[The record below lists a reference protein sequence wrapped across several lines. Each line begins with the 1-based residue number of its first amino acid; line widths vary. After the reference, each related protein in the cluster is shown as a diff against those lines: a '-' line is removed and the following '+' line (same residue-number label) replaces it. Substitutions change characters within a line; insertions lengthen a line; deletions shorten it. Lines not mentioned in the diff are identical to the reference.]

1 MNRFSKPVYLT
12 VKLISLM
19 LIATLMAT
27 AFPPQAPVLAADCAV
42 SHTVVSGDT
51 LSSIALKY
59 NTTVAAIAAENNLKE
74 PYTLQIGQTLCIP
87 GASTSSSSSSS
98 TTTTSTSTKP
108 SFTVTFLPS
117 GRHITVKT
125 ANYPKKNTFVVNTS
139 GQGTAKYHLGLLK
152 TTKSNTSVQK
162 TYQLPKPL
170 RGAGEVTVCL
180 KNKQYDNLQCNRY
193 EIKKDGTYSLKNTW
207 SIVYTVVQ

>member
-1 MNRFSKPVYLT
+1 MNRFTKPVNLAAR
-12 VKLISLM
+12 LLSLL
-19 LIATLMAT
+19 LIATLIAISS
-27 AFPPQAPVLAADCAV
+27 PRPAPALAADCAV

-74 PYTLQIGQTLCIP
+74 PYTLQVGQVLCIP
-87 GASTSSSSSSS
+87 GASSSSSSSG
-98 TTTTSTSTKP
+98 TTTTKP
-108 SFTVTFLPS
+108 SKPAFTVTFEPS

-125 ANYPKKNTFVVNTS
+125 SNYPKKNTFAVNAS

-162 TYQLPKPL
+162 TYQLPKSL

-180 KNKQYDNLQCNRY
+180 KNKQFDNLQCNQY
-193 EIKKDGTYSLKNTW
+193 KIKKDGTYSLTRTW
-207 SIVYTVVQ
+207 SIVYTVAN

>member
-1 MNRFSKPVYLT
+1 MNRFTKPVYLT
-12 VKLISLM
+12 ITLISLM
-19 LIATLMAT
+19 LVAALFAA
-27 AFPPQAPVLAADCAV
+27 AFPTPAPVRAADCAV
-42 SHTVVSGDT
+42 SYTVVSGDT

-59 NTTVAAIAAENNLKE
+59 NTTTAAIAAENGLKE
-74 PYTLQIGQTLCIP
+74 PYTLQVGQTLCIP
-87 GASTSSSSSSS
+87 GASSSSSSSS
-98 TTTTSTSTKP
+98 TTTTTSTKP

-170 RGAGEVTVCL
+170 RGAGQVTVCL

-193 EIKKDGTYSLKNTW
+193 EIKKDGSYSLKNTW
-207 SIVYTVVQ
+207 SIVYTVVK

>member
-1 MNRFSKPVYLT
+1 MNRYTKPVYLA
-12 VKLISLM
+12 VKLLSLV
-19 LIATLMAT
+19 LVATLVAT
-27 AFPPQAPVLAADCAV
+27 AFPTPAPVLAADCAV

-87 GASTSSSSSSS
+87 GSSSSGSSSS
-98 TTTTSTSTKP
+98 TTTTSTKP
-108 SFTVTFLPS
+108 GFTVTFLPS

-125 ANYPKKNTFVVNTS
+125 ANYPKKNTFVVNAS

-162 TYQLPKPL
+162 TYQLPKPM
-170 RGAGEVTVCL
+170 RGAGLVTVCL
-180 KNKQYDNLQCNRY
+180 KNKQYDNIQCNRY
-193 EIKKDGTYSLKNTW
+193 EIMKDGTYSLKNTW